1 MKLLVVEDDD
11 RLRRNI
17 IHILQKERYQVIQ
30 VATAEEALDYLAVE
44 DVDLLLL
51 DWMLPMMSGVTLCK
65 TVRQQNFQ
73 GAILML
79 TAKGEAEDIVE
90 ALDVGAD
97 DYLTK
102 PFKLEELLA
111 RVRALLRRAHKT
123 VEQTI
128 TIEELTLHKDRRQ
141 FFYQQKPITLT
152 KNEYLLLEFLFL
164 HKGQIVSHEQ
174 IATHV
179 WGFDYT
185 VSNNSVDA
193 LLKLVRK
200 KIDTP
205 SAPSRIENIRGLGF
219 KMRNS

>member
-17 IHILQKERYQVIQ
+17 SHILQKERYYVTQVK
-30 VATAEEALDYLAVE
+30 TAEEALDYVAI
-44 DVDLLLL
+44 DDIDLLLV
-51 DWMLPMMSGVTLCK
+51 DWMLPAMSGVMLCQQL
-65 TVRQQNFQ
+65 RQEHFQ

-79 TAKGEAEDIVE
+79 TAKGEADDIVE

-102 PFKLEELLA
+102 PFQLEELLA
-111 RVRALLRRAHKT
+111 RVRALLRRTYKT

-128 TIEELTLHKDRRQ
+128 TIEGITLYKDRRQ
-141 FFYQQKPITLT
+141 FFNQQTPITLT
-152 KNEYLLLEFLFL
+152 KNEFLLLEFLFL
-164 HKGQIVSHEQ
+164 HKGQIVSHDQ
-174 IATHV
+174 IANHV
-179 WGFDYT
+179 WGYDYT
-185 VSNNSVDA
+185 VSINSVDA

-205 SAPSRIENIRGLGF
+205 STPSRIKNIRGLGF
-219 KMRNS
+219 TMRNS